1 MRKHVFITLALATVL
16 IGAFIPPLMTGF
28 LGREGSKTTA
38 AQTLQGTS
46 PAYNLEGLKRFGNYD
61 ELYRFL
67 EKALTASRLEKALSA
82 SWWYPRLVITSLDL
96 WGAPRGE
103 VGSGAGSQQ
112 ASRTNVQVEG
122 VDEPDV
128 VKTNGELVIV
138 ASGNKVFVISTGEKV
153 VKSVIAFEAGVKGLF
168 LYEEKLVVFT
178 ESYGYYYD
186 VYYYEAVESTQSLK
200 PPLGVPE
207 LRVYFY
213 NITIPEAPVLLG
225 EVSVSGYM
233 LGSRLLDK
241 YVYLVANTYIYEPI
255 IPYVNGRPAP
265 LETLVAVDQRPD
277 AYTVI
282 LTVDLEELV
291 YATYTFLVRSGGWLY
306 MSLRNLYIA
315 CGRSV
320 TFIETS
326 TAVLKAI
333 AERMPPDEKGEVL
346 NLLDEGSLDE
356 AYERVN
362 KYLSSLSGDVRQR
375 LLDEVVS
382 EINKEPM
389 SDETTFYVF
398 NVNGLSVSLQGSFTI
413 PGSLLDQ
420 FAMEE
425 FGDFFVVA
433 TTESIYEVR
442 AYFFPALTLVVYEG
456 GRGFEYLSS
465 NITGTLH
472 IGWNVIDTGNNV
484 FVIDLESL
492 NVTGSLRHLA
502 PGERIYSARLIG
514 DVFFL
519 VTFRWVDPLFAID
532 VSDPGNPVVIGFL
545 KIPGFSEYL
554 HPLSNDRL
562 LGIGVEEGG
571 LKISLFN
578 VTDPVNMSEIFKIN
592 LPSTWSLALYDHHA
606 VTIHSERQLV
616 LIPFATYDGDGVSS
630 GVLVIKYG
638 SDELRID
645 ALLPHYS
652 CVRTIY
658 VGNELYTISP
668 GLIKVF
674 SLETYKEL
682 LLIPLTGLS

>member
-1 MRKHVFITLALATVL
+1 VRKHVFITLALATVL
-16 IGAFIPPLMTGF
+16 IGALIPPLMSGF

-38 AQTLQGTS
+38 TQMLQGTS

-67 EKALTASRLEKALSA
+67 EKALAASR
-82 SWWYPRLVITSLDL
+82 WYPGLVIASLDL
-96 WGAPRGE
+96 LGAPRGE
-103 VGSGAGSQQ
+103 GGSGAGSQQ

-138 ASGNKVFVISTGEKV
+138 ASGNKVFVISTGDRV
-153 VKSVIAFEAGVKGLF
+153 VKSVIAFETGVKGLF
-168 LYEEKLVVFT
+168 LFEEKLVVFT
-178 ESYGYYYD
+178 ESYG
-186 VYYYEAVESTQSLK
+186 YYYEAVESTQSLK

-255 IPYVNGRPAP
+255 IPYVNGRPVP
-265 LETLVAVDQRPD
+265 LETLVAVDQHPD

-282 LTVDLEELV
+282 LAVDLEELV

-315 CGRSV
+315 CERPV
-320 TFIETS
+320 TFIEAS
-326 TAVLKAI
+326 TVVLKAI
-333 AERMPPDEKGEVL
+333 AERMPPEEKGEVL
-346 NLLDEGSLDE
+346 KLLDEGSLDK

-362 KYLSSLSGDVRQR
+362 KYLSSLSDDVRQK

-382 EINKEPM
+382 EINREPM

-413 PGSLLDQ
+413 PGLLLDQ

-425 FGDFFVVA
+425 FGGFFIVA

-442 AYFFPALTLVVYEG
+442 AYFYPALSLVLYERG
-456 GRGFEYLSS
+456 GSVEYSSS
-465 NITGTLH
+465 NVTGTLH
-472 IGWNVIDTGNNV
+472 IGWSVIDTGNNV

-519 VTFRWVDPLFAID
+519 VTFRRVDPLFAID

-554 HPLSNDRL
+554 HPLSSDRL

-606 VTIHSERQLV
+606 VTIHSGMQLV
-616 LIPFATYDGDGVSS
+616 LIPFTRYDGGGASS

-638 SDELRID
+638 SDELRVD
-645 ALLPHYS
+645 AMLPHYS

-668 GLIKVF
+668 GLVKVF

-682 LLIPLTGLS
+682 LQIPLLG

>member
-1 MRKHVFITLALATVL
+1 VVDVRKHVFITLALATIL
-16 IGAFIPPLMTGF
+16 IGAFIPPLITGF

-38 AQTLQGTS
+38 TQMLQGTS
-46 PAYNLEGLKRFGNYD
+46 PSYNLEGLKRFGNYD

-67 EKALTASRLEKALSA
+67 EKALAASR
-82 SWWYPRLVITSLDL
+82 WYPGLVITSLDL
-96 WGAPRGE
+96 LGAPRGE
-103 VGSGAGSQQ
+103 GGSGAGSQQ

-138 ASGNKVFVISTGEKV
+138 ASGNKVFVISTGERV
-153 VKSVIAFEAGVKGLF
+153 VKSVIAFETGVKGLF

-178 ESYGYYYD
+178 ESYGYYY
-186 VYYYEAVESTQSLK
+186 EAVESPQSLK

-233 LGSRLLDK
+233 LSSRLLDK

-255 IPYVNGRPAP
+255 IPYVNRRPVP
-265 LETLVAVDQRPD
+265 LETLVAVDQHPD

-282 LTVDLEELV
+282 LAVDLEELV

-315 CGRSV
+315 CERPV
-320 TFIETS
+320 TFIEAS
-326 TAVLKAI
+326 TVMLKAI
-333 AERMPPDEKGEVL
+333 AERMPPEEKGEVL
-346 NLLDEGSLDE
+346 NLLDEGSLDK
-356 AYERVN
+356 AYERAN
-362 KYLSSLSGDVRQR
+362 KYLSSLSDDVRQK

-382 EINKEPM
+382 EINKEPR

-413 PGSLLDQ
+413 PGLLLDQ

-425 FGDFFVVA
+425 FGGFFIVA

-442 AYFFPALTLVVYEG
+442 AYFYPALSLVLYERG
-456 GRGFEYLSS
+456 GSVEYSPS
-465 NITGTLH
+465 NVTGTLH
-472 IGWNVIDTGNNV
+472 IGWSVIDTGNNV

-514 DVFFL
+514 NVFFL
-519 VTFRWVDPLFAID
+519 VTFRRVDPLFAID

-554 HPLSNDRL
+554 HPLSSDRL

-606 VTIHSERQLV
+606 VTIHSGMHLV
-616 LIPFATYDGDGVSS
+616 LIPFTRYDGGGASS

-638 SDELRID
+638 SDELRVD
-645 ALLPHYS
+645 AMLPHYS

-668 GLIKVF
+668 GLVKVF

-682 LLIPLTGLS
+682 LQIPLLG

>member
-16 IGAFIPPLMTGF
+16 IGAFIPPLITGF

-38 AQTLQGTS
+38 TQMLQGTS

-67 EKALTASRLEKALSA
+67 EKALAASR
-82 SWWYPRLVITSLDL
+82 WYPGLVITSLDL
-96 WGAPRGE
+96 LGAPRGE
-103 VGSGAGSQQ
+103 GGSGAGSQQ

-138 ASGNKVFVISTGEKV
+138 ASGNKVFVISTGERV
-153 VKSVIAFEAGVKGLF
+153 VKSVIAFETGVKGLF

-178 ESYGYYYD
+178 ESYG
-186 VYYYEAVESTQSLK
+186 YYYEAVESTQSLK

-255 IPYVNGRPAP
+255 IPYVNGRPVP
-265 LETLVAVDQRPD
+265 LETLVAVDQQPD

-282 LTVDLEELV
+282 LAVDLEELV
-291 YATYTFLVRSGGWLY
+291 YTTYTFLVRSGGWLY

-315 CGRSV
+315 CERPV
-320 TFIETS
+320 TFIEAS
-326 TAVLKAI
+326 TVVLKAI
-333 AERMPPDEKGEVL
+333 AERMPPEEKGEVL
-346 NLLDEGSLDE
+346 NLLDEGSLDK
-356 AYERVN
+356 AYDRVN
-362 KYLSSLSGDVRQR
+362 KYLSSLSDDVRQK

-413 PGSLLDQ
+413 PGLLLDQ

-425 FGDFFVVA
+425 FGGFFIVA

-442 AYFFPALTLVVYEG
+442 AYFLPALSLVLYERG
-456 GRGFEYLSS
+456 GSVEYSSS
-465 NITGTLH
+465 NVTGTLH
-472 IGWNVIDTGNNV
+472 IGWSVIDTGNNV

-519 VTFRWVDPLFAID
+519 VTFRRVDPLFAID

-554 HPLSNDRL
+554 HPLSSDRL

-606 VTIHSERQLV
+606 VTIHSGVQLV
-616 LIPFATYDGDGVSS
+616 LIPFTRYDGGGASS

-638 SDELRID
+638 SDELRVD
-645 ALLPHYS
+645 AMLPHYS

-668 GLIKVF
+668 GLVKVF

-682 LLIPLTGLS
+682 LQIPLLG

>member
-1 MRKHVFITLALATVL
+1 VVDVRKHVFVTLALATVL
-16 IGAFIPPLMTGF
+16 IGAFIPPLITGF

-38 AQTLQGTS
+38 TQMLQGTS

-67 EKALTASRLEKALSA
+67 EKALAASR
-82 SWWYPRLVITSLDL
+82 WYPGLVIASLDL
-96 WGAPRGE
+96 LGAPRGE
-103 VGSGAGSQQ
+103 GGSGAGSQQ

-138 ASGNKVFVISTGEKV
+138 ASGNKVFVISTGERV
-153 VKSVIAFEAGVKGLF
+153 VKSVIAFETGVKGLF

-178 ESYGYYYD
+178 ESYG
-186 VYYYEAVESTQSLK
+186 YYYEAVESTQSLK

-255 IPYVNGRPAP
+255 IPYVNGRPVP
-265 LETLVAVDQRPD
+265 LETLVAVDQHPD

-282 LTVDLEELV
+282 LAVDLEELV

-315 CGRSV
+315 CERPV
-320 TFIETS
+320 TFIEAS
-326 TAVLKAI
+326 TVVLKAI
-333 AERMPPDEKGEVL
+333 AERMPPEEKGEVL
-346 NLLDEGSLDE
+346 NLLNEGSLDK

-362 KYLSSLSGDVRQR
+362 KYLSSLSDDVRQK

-413 PGSLLDQ
+413 PGLLLDQ

-425 FGDFFVVA
+425 FGGFFIVA

-442 AYFFPALTLVVYEG
+442 AYFYPALSLVLYERG
-456 GRGFEYLSS
+456 GGVEYSSS
-465 NITGTLH
+465 NVTGTLH
-472 IGWNVIDTGNNV
+472 IGWSVIDTGNNV

-519 VTFRWVDPLFAID
+519 VTFRRVDPLFAID

-554 HPLSNDRL
+554 HPLSSDRL

-606 VTIHSERQLV
+606 VTIHSGMQLV
-616 LIPFATYDGDGVSS
+616 LIPFTRYDGGGASS

-638 SDELRID
+638 SDELRVD
-645 ALLPHYS
+645 AMLPHYS

-668 GLIKVF
+668 GLVKVF

-682 LLIPLTGLS
+682 LQIPLLG

>member
-1 MRKHVFITLALATVL
+1 VRKHVFITLALATVL

-38 AQTLQGTS
+38 TQMLQGTS

-67 EKALTASRLEKALSA
+67 EKALAASR
-82 SWWYPRLVITSLDL
+82 WYPGLVISSLDL
-96 WGAPRGE
+96 LGAPRGE
-103 VGSGAGSQQ
+103 GGSGAGSQQ
-112 ASRTNVQVEG
+112 ASRTNIQVEG

-128 VKTNGELVIV
+128 VKTDGELVIV
-138 ASGNKVFVISTGEKV
+138 ASGNKVFVISTGERV
-153 VKSVIAFEAGVKGLF
+153 VKSVIAFETGVKGLF

-178 ESYGYYYD
+178 ESYG
-186 VYYYEAVESTQSLK
+186 YYYEAVESTQSLK

-225 EVSVSGYM
+225 GVSVSGYM

-255 IPYVNGRPAP
+255 IPYVNGRPVP
-265 LETLVAVDQRPD
+265 LETLVAVDQHPD

-282 LTVDLEELV
+282 LAVDLEELV

-315 CGRSV
+315 CERPV
-320 TFIETS
+320 TFIEAS
-326 TAVLKAI
+326 TAVLKAT
-333 AERMPPDEKGEVL
+333 AERMPPEEKGEVL
-346 NLLDEGSLDE
+346 NLLDEGSLDK

-362 KYLSSLSGDVRQR
+362 KYLSSLSDDVRQK

-382 EINKEPM
+382 QINREPM

-413 PGSLLDQ
+413 PGLLLDQ

-425 FGDFFVVA
+425 FGGFFIVA
-433 TTESIYEVR
+433 TTESVYDVR
-442 AYFFPALTLVVYEG
+442 AYFHPALSLLVYERG
-456 GRGFEYLSS
+456 GSVEYSSS
-465 NITGTLH
+465 NVTGTLH
-472 IGWNVIDTGNNV
+472 IGWSVIDTGNNV

-519 VTFRWVDPLFAID
+519 VTFRLVDPLFAID

-554 HPLSNDRL
+554 HPLSSDRL

-606 VTIHSERQLV
+606 VTIHSGMQLV
-616 LIPFATYDGDGVSS
+616 LIPFTRYDGGGASS

-638 SDELRID
+638 SDELRVD
-645 ALLPHYS
+645 AMLPHYS

-668 GLIKVF
+668 GLVKVF

-682 LLIPLTGLS
+682 LQIPLLG

>member
-1 MRKHVFITLALATVL
+1 VVDVRKHVFITLALATIL
-16 IGAFIPPLMTGF
+16 IGAFIPPLITGF

-38 AQTLQGTS
+38 TQMLQGTS

-67 EKALTASRLEKALSA
+67 EKALAASR
-82 SWWYPRLVITSLDL
+82 WYPGLVITSLDL
-96 WGAPRGE
+96 LGAPRGE
-103 VGSGAGSQQ
+103 GGSGAGSQQ

-138 ASGNKVFVISTGEKV
+138 ASGNKVFVISTGERV
-153 VKSVIAFEAGVKGLF
+153 VKSVIAFETGVKGLF

-178 ESYGYYYD
+178 ESYG
-186 VYYYEAVESTQSLK
+186 YYYEAVESTQSLK

-255 IPYVNGRPAP
+255 IPYVNWRPVP
-265 LETLVAVDQRPD
+265 LETLVAVDQHPD

-282 LTVDLEELV
+282 LAVDLEELV

-315 CGRSV
+315 CERPA
-320 TFIETS
+320 TFIEAS
-326 TAVLKAI
+326 TVVLKAI
-333 AERMPPDEKGEVL
+333 AERMPPEEKGEVL
-346 NLLDEGSLDE
+346 NLLDEGSLDK
-356 AYERVN
+356 AYERAN
-362 KYLSSLSGDVRQR
+362 KYLSSLSDDVRQK

-382 EINKEPM
+382 EINKEPR

-413 PGSLLDQ
+413 PGLLLDQ

-425 FGDFFVVA
+425 FGGFFIVA

-442 AYFFPALTLVVYEG
+442 AYFYPALSLVLYERG
-456 GRGFEYLSS
+456 GSVEYSSS
-465 NITGTLH
+465 NVTGTLH
-472 IGWNVIDTGNNV
+472 IGWSVIDTGNNV

-519 VTFRWVDPLFAID
+519 VTFRRVDPLFAID

-554 HPLSNDRL
+554 HPLSSDRL

-606 VTIHSERQLV
+606 VTIHSGMQLV
-616 LIPFATYDGDGVSS
+616 LIPFTKYDGGGASS

-638 SDELRID
+638 SDELRVD
-645 ALLPHYS
+645 AMLPHYS

-668 GLIKVF
+668 GLVKVF

-682 LLIPLTGLS
+682 LQIPLLG

>member
-1 MRKHVFITLALATVL
+1 
-16 IGAFIPPLMTGF
+16 
-28 LGREGSKTTA
+28 
-38 AQTLQGTS
+38 
-46 PAYNLEGLKRFGNYD
+46 
-61 ELYRFL
+61 
-67 EKALTASRLEKALSA
+67 
-82 SWWYPRLVITSLDL
+82 LVITSLDL
-96 WGAPRGE
+96 LGAPRGE
-103 VGSGAGSQQ
+103 GGSGAGSQQ

-153 VKSVIAFEAGVKGLF
+153 VKSLIAFETGVKGLF

-178 ESYGYYYD
+178 ESYG
-186 VYYYEAVESTQSLK
+186 YYYEAVESTQSLK

-255 IPYVNGRPAP
+255 IPYVNGRPVP
-265 LETLVAVDQRPD
+265 LETLVAVDQHPD

-282 LTVDLEELV
+282 LAVDLEELA
-291 YATYTFLVRSGGWLY
+291 YATYTFLVRSGSWLY

-315 CGRSV
+315 CERPV
-320 TFIETS
+320 TFIEAS
-326 TAVLKAI
+326 TVVLKAI
-333 AERMPPDEKGEVL
+333 AERMPPEEKGEVL
-346 NLLDEGSLDE
+346 NLLDEGSLDK

-362 KYLSSLSGDVRQR
+362 KYLSSLSGDVRQK

-382 EINKEPM
+382 EINKEPT

-413 PGSLLDQ
+413 PGLLLDQ

-425 FGDFFVVA
+425 FGGFFIVA

-442 AYFFPALTLVVYEG
+442 AYFYPALITVLYGGVVSV
-456 GRGFEYLSS
+456 EYSSS
-465 NITGTLH
+465 NVTGTLH
-472 IGWNVIDTGNNV
+472 IGWNIIDTGNNV

-554 HPLSNDRL
+554 HPLSSDRL

-606 VTIHSERQLV
+606 VTIHSGMRLV
-616 LIPFATYDGDGVSS
+616 LIPFTRYDGGGASS

-638 SDELRID
+638 SDELRVD
-645 ALLPHYS
+645 AMLPHYS

-668 GLIKVF
+668 GLVKVF

-682 LLIPLTGLS
+682 LQIPLLG